1 MGFTRQRRRGGIGAS
16 FIDIGPQRRADILT
30 IIEAGWRHAATRGEV
45 DAAMP
50 EVDLNAR
57 LRASMVAAVNARVVR
72 SYRKISVLPGT
83 EARSDSGVPAGFTD
97 IAIHLR
103 DVRDRQR
110 DHGPHAVIECKRVTG
125 NDATLCRRY
134 VVDGI
139 DDRFIGAKYAGG
151 HRTAFMA
158 GYVLSGS
165 IEAAAAGINRYLA
178 NRRRAAERLADCT
191 ALPASWARS
200 SRHPRPSSEPPLI
213 DLLHAFLTFPA
224 GGQTAAPRC

>member
-1 MGFTRQRRRGGIGAS
+1 MVGFTRRRRGTGS
-16 FIDIGPQRRADILT
+16 LIDIGRRRHAEIMK
-30 IIEAGWRHAATRGEV
+30 IIKAGWARAEGGPV
-45 DAAMP
+45 DAATL
-50 EVDLNAR
+50 EVEMNAR
-57 LRASMVAAVNARVVR
+57 LRTGMVAAVSARVVR

-83 EARSDSGVPAGFTD
+83 EARSDTAAAGFTD

-103 DVRDRQR
+103 DVRDRQH
-110 DHGPHAVIECKRVTG
+110 DHGPHAVIECKRVAG

-165 IEAAAAGINRYLA
+165 IEAAVAGINRYLA
-178 NRRRAAERLADCT
+178 NRGRAAERLAPCT
-191 ALPASWARS
+191 ALPATWTRS
-200 SRHPRPSSEPPLI
+200 SRHPRPSSDPPLI
-213 DLLHAFLTFPA
+213 DLHHAFLMFPP
-224 GGQTAAPRC
+224 TL